1 MSENT
6 LTAGELAQKAALD
19 TTTYKAM
26 EVAHAWVEDLFDQ
39 LMEAVKLYKDKIDQD
54 EFCVVYVI
62 ASDPLLPTLKRRK
75 FYCWPYLP
83 SPRPNQGVY
92 LYRKSSDRIVCRLW
106 TLPVAE
112 TMAELAT
119 PGFVVDKP
127 YELMQLWS
135 REFYKGNFWQFIRK
149 QHEIKMLSQEEF
161 DELNKADLIKA
172 GLESN
177 DPRSAEA
184 FDFSK
189 ISAGKME
196 YSSDTLTL
204 QDS

>member
-19 TTTYKAM
+19 KTTYKAM

-135 REFYKGNFWQFIRK
+135 REFYKGNFWKFIRK
-149 QHEIKMLSQEEF
+149 QHGIKMLSQEEF

-172 GLESN
+172 GLESS
-177 DPRSAEA
+177 DPRPTEA

-196 YSSDTLTL
+196 YSSESLTL

>member
-6 LTAGELAQKAALD
+6 LTAGELAHKAALD

-39 LMEAVKLYKDKIDQD
+39 LMESAHLYKDKIDQD
-54 EFCVVYVI
+54 EFCIVYVI
-62 ASDPLLPTLKRRK
+62 ATDPLLPTLKRRK

-83 SPRPNQGVY
+83 APRPNQGVY

-135 REFYKGNFWQFIRK
+135 REFYKGNFWKFIRK
-149 QHEIKMLSQEEF
+149 QHGINMLSQEEW

-172 GLESN
+172 GLESGN
-177 DPRSAEA
+177 PRLSDS

-189 ISAGKME
+189 ISAGQME
-196 YSSDTLTL
+196 YSSDPLTL

>member
-1 MSENT
+1 LSENT

-26 EVAHAWVEDLFDQ
+26 EVAQAWVEDLFDQ
-39 LMEAVKLYKDKIDQD
+39 LMEAVQLYKDKIDQD

-62 ASDPLLPTLKRRK
+62 ATDPLLPTLKRRK

-127 YELMQLWS
+127 YELMQIWS

-149 QHEIKMLSQEEF
+149 QHGIKMLSQEEW

-172 GLESN
+172 GLQHTDS
-177 DPRSAEA
+177 SGTEA

-189 ISAGKME
+189 IQAGQVE
-196 YSSDTLTL
+196 HARDTLTL
-204 QDS
+204 

>member
-1 MSENT
+1 MPENT
-6 LTAGELAQKAALD
+6 LTAGELAAKAAAD

-26 EVAHAWVEDLFDQ
+26 EVAQEWVKDLFDQ
-39 LMEAVKLYKDKIDQD
+39 LMEAVSLYKDKIDQD

-62 ASDPLLPTLKRRK
+62 ATDPLLPTLKRRK

-92 LYRKSSDRIVCRLW
+92 LYRKSSDKIVCRLW

-135 REFYKGNFWQFIRK
+135 REFYKGNFWKFIRK
-149 QHEIKMLSQEEF
+149 QHGIKMLSQEEW
-161 DELNKADLIKA
+161 DELNKSDLIKA
-172 GLESN
+172 GLESVEPRAA
-177 DPRSAEA
+177 DP

-189 ISAGKME
+189 ISAGQVE
-196 YSSDTLTL
+196 HSGNALAL
-204 QDS
+204 QDC